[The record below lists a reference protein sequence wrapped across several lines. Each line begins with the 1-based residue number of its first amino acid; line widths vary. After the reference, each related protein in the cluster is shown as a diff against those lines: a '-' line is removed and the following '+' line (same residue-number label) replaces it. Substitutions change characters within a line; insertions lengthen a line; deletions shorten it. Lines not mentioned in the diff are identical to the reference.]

1 MIKKIEGI
9 IVKETAFGESSKIIN
24 IYTKEHGI
32 IGVMA
37 KGSKNI
43 KSKLR
48 NFTTMFT
55 YGYFHVYYKEDKLST
70 LIECEIIDGFLY
82 LKTDIILLSYL
93 TYIIE
98 LSTQIHK
105 QSNNQI
111 IYNLLISTIKKMNEQ
126 YNPKILTNI
135 FELKLLDF
143 LGISLKLDG
152 CIKCG
157 SKTNIIT
164 INSEEGGFICKNCNH
179 DELIYDEKVIKMMRM
194 YYLIE
199 IDSISSLNISEPVID
214 SINDFINNYYEQYT
228 GLYLNS
234 KKYLEKMIKLQI

>member
-9 IVKETAFGESSKIIN
+9 IVREVPYGESSKIIS
-24 IYTKEHGI
+24 IYTKENGI

-37 KGSKNI
+37 KGAKNI

-48 NFTTMFT
+48 NFTTVFT
-55 YGYFHVYYKEDKLST
+55 YGFFHVYYKEDKLST
-70 LIECEIIDGFLY
+70 LIECEIIDEFTN

-93 TYIIE
+93 TYVSE
-98 LSTQIHK
+98 LSTQIYK
-105 QSNNQI
+105 QSI
-111 IYNLLISTIKKMNEQ
+111 SPKIYNLLISIIKKMNDK
-126 YNPKILTNI
+126 YNPQILTNI
-135 FELKLLDF
+135 LEIKLLDF

-164 INSEEGGFICKNCNH
+164 INSENGGFICKKCYI
-179 DELIYDEKVIKMMRM
+179 DEKIYDEKTIKMMRM

-199 IDSISSLNISEPVID
+199 IDSISSLNISQSVID
-214 SINDFINNYYEQYT
+214 NINDFLNNYYEQYT

-234 KKYLEKMIKLQI
+234 KKYLEKMIQNHN